1 MATPPPLNSQ
11 PKKKGCA
18 GGCLTLVV
26 AGFGAVILLGVVGN
40 FSSDRKWKN
49 DRPNIV
55 RSVEQ
60 AVEGGDYNRAILL
73 ADPHQSRND
82 PELNALVAK
91 ARDLQREA
99 AERAHL
105 KLVARL
111 VAEIHSAQG
120 EEREKK
126 LERLLGLEPNTK
138 EFPEELTAIRE
149 RNKKREEEAAAKRE
163 AEHRAEVERWDRER
177 AERDRELAERERV
190 ALEARLAEFKWKY
203 QVTKDELTSKPT
215 YLAVVPSINQINF
228 DFPYQ
233 GAQRGTLMLRTHPQH
248 GKDLIV
254 QVEKGQMLVQSYQ
267 DTTVKVV
274 FDGGSP
280 ISYRVVGPADHGSTS
295 LFFRDYQGFVGKM
308 LKAKTV
314 KISVPFYQQ
323 GNVVFEFNVSDFD
336 SDQYLD
342 KK

>member
-1 MATPPPLNSQ
+1 M
-11 PKKKGCA
+11 
-18 GGCLTLVV
+18 V
-26 AGFGAVILLGVVGN
+26 AGFGAMVLIGVLGN
-40 FSSDRKWKN
+40 LASDRKWKN

-55 RSVEQ
+55 HSVEQ

-91 ARDLQREA
+91 AQDLRKAA
-99 AERAHL
+99 AERAHAE
-105 KLVARL
+105 LVTRL
-111 VAEIHSAQG
+111 VSEIHSAQG

-149 RNKKREEEAAAKRE
+149 KMKKREEEAQAKRE
-163 AEHRAEVERWDRER
+163 AEQKADLERRDRER
-177 AERDRELAERERV
+177 AERDRERAEQDRL
-190 ALEARLAEFKWKY
+190 ALEARLAEFKWRY

-215 YLAVVPSINQINF
+215 YLAVVQSINQINF

-233 GAQRGTLMLRTHPQH
+233 GAQRGALMLRTHPQY
-248 GKDLIV
+248 GKDLILKI
-254 QVEKGQMLVQSYQ
+254 EKGQMLIQSYQ

-274 FDGGSP
+274 FDEGSP
-280 ISYRVVGPADHGSTS
+280 ISYRVVGPEDHSTTS

-308 LKAKTV
+308 LKAKKV
-314 KISVPFYQQ
+314 KIAVPFYQQ